1 MLFQRSLRPAQRN
14 ARNRT
19 RNPRYAPELLEGRLN
34 PSGFV
39 PTCCT
44 YAPVEYNPVPLEVN
58 PTPPS
63 PAPVPT
69 PLPPAPDPILPP
81 CPDPIPPGGPALTD

>member
-1 MLFQRSLRPAQRN
+1 MLFQRGLRPAQRN
-14 ARNRT
+14 ARHRT

-34 PSGFV
+34 PSGFI
-39 PTCCT
+39 PTACT

-69 PLPPAPDPILPP
+69 P
-81 CPDPIPPGGPALTD
+81 CPDPSLPPPSDPLPPIGPALPGLCA